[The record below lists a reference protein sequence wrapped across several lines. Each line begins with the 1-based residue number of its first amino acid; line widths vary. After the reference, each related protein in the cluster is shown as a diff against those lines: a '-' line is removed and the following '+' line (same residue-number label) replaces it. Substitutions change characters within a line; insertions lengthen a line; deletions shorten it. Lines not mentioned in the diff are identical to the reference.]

1 MKKFIL
7 IYLAIIFLLPSI
19 SVAQKKQHTISKESK
34 AALVSYVEELKSRDT
49 VLHHA
54 LWGIKVMNPANGDI
68 VVSYNED
75 ASMSPASNMKL
86 VTTGLTL
93 LTLGPDYRYETHLK
107 YDGEIAAD
115 SVLTGNLYIVGGGDP
130 TLGSDAFPE
139 TTPDSVFNHW
149 TKALKEAGI
158 KRITGSIIVDPTTVF
173 DEEYR
178 PSTWA
183 LGDITTGYGSGLSGL
198 QFSDN
203 LFNVTIVPGAK
214 EGDAALIKSVVPYI
228 PNVAFENYMTT
239 IKADSIGGIDV
250 VSSPSSPRIIMTGTI
265 ALNRKEY
272 VQTIAMPDPAY
283 VCAWHFNQYLNWNGI
298 ATTGNLQVYHIKAP
312 IDTKDLFTLSTYY
325 SPAMSKIVKE
335 TNKVSNNGY
344 AESLLKIVA
353 YEQEGVGS
361 RWIGTKLFTRLL
373 EKEGLNTKG
382 ITLSDGSGLARKDML
397 NPAFLCDF
405 LSMMKKTPV
414 YEIFDESLPLAG
426 VDGTLK
432 NMLKGTA
439 AQGNLRAKSGTL
451 SDARAYSGYVT
462 TKSGQELVF
471 SIIMNNY
478 KYGREVTQRLEK
490 LMRLIAEIN

>member
-1 MKKFIL
+1 MRKFTFIS
-7 IYLAIIFLLPSI
+7 LAIIFLLPGI
-19 SVAQKKQHTISKESK
+19 TVAQKKQRVISKEAK
-34 AALVSYVEELKSRDT
+34 ASLVSYVEELKTRDT

-54 LWGIKVMNPANGDI
+54 LWGIKVMNPANGDV

-115 SVLTGNLYIVGGGDP
+115 SVLVGNLYIVGGGDP
-130 TLGSDAFPE
+130 TLGSDAFPQ
-139 TTPDSVFNHW
+139 TAPDSVFSYW
-149 TKALKEAGI
+149 AKALKEAGI
-158 KRITGSIIVDPTTVF
+158 KRITGSIIADPTTVF

-178 PSTWA
+178 PGTWA
-183 LGDITTGYGSGLSGL
+183 WGDISTGYGAGLGGL
-198 QFSDN
+198 QFADN
-203 LFNVTIVPGAK
+203 LFRLTMVPNSK
-214 EGDAALIKSVVPYI
+214 EGEPALIKSIVPHI
-228 PNVAFENYMTT
+228 PNVVFENYVTT
-239 IKADSIGGIDV
+239 VKADSMGGVDIIN
-250 VSSPSSPRIIMTGTI
+250 SPYSPRIIMLGTMAI
-265 ALNRKEY
+265 NRSESR
-272 VQTIAMPDPAY
+272 QSISMPDPAY
-283 VCAWHFNQYLNWNGI
+283 VCAWYFNQYLSWNGV
-298 ATTGNLQVYHIKAP
+298 ATSGNIQVYHIKAP
-312 IDTKDLFTLSTYY
+312 VDTKDLYTISTYY
-325 SPAMSKIVKE
+325 SPPMSDIVKE
-335 TNKVSNNGY
+335 TNKVSNNSY

-353 YEQEGVGS
+353 YEQKGVGS
-361 RWIGTKLFTRLL
+361 RWVGTRVFTELL
-373 EKEGLNTKG
+373 EKEGLNTRG
-382 ITLSDGSGLARKDML
+382 ITLSDGSGLSRKDML
-397 NPAFLCDF
+397 NPAFLCDY
-405 LSMMKKTPV
+405 LAMMKKTPV

>member
-1 MKKFIL
+1 MRKITL
-7 IYLAIIFLLPSI
+7 LALAMLFLLPNI
-19 SVAQKKQHTISKESK
+19 SVAQKKQRIISNEAK
-34 AALVSYVEELKSRDT
+34 APLVNYVEELKTRDT

-54 LWGIKVMNPANGDI
+54 LWGIKVMNPANGDV

-107 YDGEIAAD
+107 YDGEIVSD
-115 SVLTGNLYIVGGGDP
+115 STLTGNIYIVGGGDP
-130 TLGSDAFPE
+130 TLGSAAFLQAA
-139 TTPDSVFNHW
+139 PDSVFSYW
-149 TKALKEAGI
+149 AKALKDAGI
-158 KRITGSIIVDPTTVF
+158 RQITGSIIVDPTTVF
-173 DEEYR
+173 DDEYR

-203 LFNVTIVPGAK
+203 FFNVTIVPGAK
-214 EGDAALIKSVVPYI
+214 EGEPALIKNVVPYI
-228 PNVAFENYMTT
+228 PNVAFESYITT
-239 IKADSIGGIDV
+239 VKADSISSVNV
-250 VSSPSSPRIIMTGTI
+250 VSSPSSPRIIMTGTM

-272 VQTIAMPDPAY
+272 VRTIAMPDPAY
-283 VCAWHFNQYLNWNGI
+283 VCAWHFNQYLNWNGV
-298 ATTGNLQVYHIKAP
+298 ATSGNIQVYHIKAP
-312 IDTKDLFTLSTYY
+312 VDTKELFTISTYY
-325 SPAMSKIVKE
+325 SPEMREVVKE

-361 RWIGTKLFTRLL
+361 RWVGTNLFTEIL
-373 EKEGLNTKG
+373 KNEGLNVRG
-382 ITLSDGSGLARKDML
+382 ITLSDGSGLSRKDML
-397 NPAFLCDF
+397 NPAFICDF
-405 LSMMKKTPV
+405 LGMMKKTAV
-414 YEIFDESLPLAG
+414 YEIFNESLSIAG

-439 AQGNLRAKSGTL
+439 AEGNLRAKSGTL

-462 TKSGQELVF
+462 TKGGQELVF

-490 LMRLIAEIN
+490 LMRLVSEIQ